1 MFYALRHNSL
11 VNTRNFM
18 NKIYKIFATVSDSN
32 GSGSRSTRQGRGR
45 REDNSSRQEDDL
57 TDDDEVRVSEN
68 TRHSTPHPSPGNP
81 SVFSWKQQRTHNVL

>member
-11 VNTRNFM
+11 VNTRNFI
-18 NKIYKIFATVSDSN
+18 NKKYNLSTISDSN
-32 GSGSRSTRQGRGR
+32 GSGSRSARQERGR

-81 SVFSWKQQRTHNVL
+81 SRFFETTADP